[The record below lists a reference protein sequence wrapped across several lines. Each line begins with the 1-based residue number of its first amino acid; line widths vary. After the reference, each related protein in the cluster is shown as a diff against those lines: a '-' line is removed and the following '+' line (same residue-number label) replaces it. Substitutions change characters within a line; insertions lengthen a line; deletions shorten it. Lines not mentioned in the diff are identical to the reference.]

1 MGFYENAGNVKEYNT
16 ENIRKTFIPIDSVFV
31 FKDLRAHREFTLKC
45 RTSEVG
51 SCEKCF
57 FKHCAPITCPLCMF
71 IERRDERSVIFTTY
85 NPTVNKY

>member
-1 MGFYENAGNVKEYNT
+1 MGFYENAGGLKEYNT
-16 ENIRKTFIPIDSVFV
+16 ENIRKTLIPIGSVFT
-31 FKDLRAHREFTLKC
+31 FKDLNTHREFTLKC

-51 SCEKCF
+51 SCKKCF

-71 IERRDERSVIFTTY
+71 IERRDGKSVIFTTY